1 MFLHSGASLHG
12 HEYSNKPSANGPQL
26 ARRRSLLRSSLG
38 ASPLPRASFSANDT
52 ESATHT
58 INRRLSF
65 QGPSPSPR
73 PSVRWNRPVSDLLPR
88 KDLVVRFEEEPTVV
102 VEESHGLDGVSED
115 EGSLVSEVSDTS
127 TVIRSK
133 RTRRAARQCTN
144 YLLAY
149 PPPKLRTKQRR
160 FVQIR
165 PRLLLQLQ
173 QLSSDKRPM
182 PAIDVLPSSMIAG
195 TVILPRLARRF
206 PKMFRVK
213 GQLGMNGLILAKSE
227 DYDTPADDSDGDD
240 KDLDK
245 RDLVAVISPVAR
257 REGERRDSSDQTEI
271 VLADGSVWTATQTIN
286 GSYDFVHVDD
296 AGQATTA
303 RWVRRNARPLSTST
317 CTAVSTPAPASEYK
331 FTFSILDPELR
342 RHPVMATLTPTN
354 LEILDNYTTV
364 SQSSGRYPPTRPLST
379 DQKSGGNEPSPPP
392 SPALATTKRETHPV
406 DETTRILIAVTS
418 VWVSLRHGQGWASTP
433 SPPASAS
440 SRPVHS
446 RTVSGHSLC
455 QTRASTFPVTSTEMS
470 QITSPP
476 LAPPQ
481 QQQQQVMAQPTP
493 VMPKR
498 TYSSGAAFMHRRQ
511 TKLDGEAVTTDHA
524 ACADDMGRLEKV
536 FEPVPIKRTLS
547 RRIRDWGHRLASRK
561 TAAA

>member
-12 HEYSNKPSANGPQL
+12 HEYSNKPANNGPQP

-38 ASPLPRASFSANDT
+38 ASPLPRTSFSGDDAET
-52 ESATHT
+52 TT
-58 INRRLSF
+58 QRINRRLSY
-65 QGPSPSPR
+65 QGPTPPPR
-73 PSVRWNRPVSDLLPR
+73 PGMRRKRPVSDLSPR

-102 VEESHGLDGVSED
+102 REETHALDGVSED
-115 EGSLVSEVSDTS
+115 ECSLVSGLSDTS

-133 RTRRAARQCTN
+133 RSRRAARQTTN

-173 QLSSDKRPM
+173 QLSNDKRPM

-195 TVILPRLARRF
+195 TVILPRLARQF
-206 PKMFRVK
+206 PKMFGVK

-227 DYDTPADDSDGDD
+227 DYDTPADVSDSDE

-271 VLADGSVWTATQTIN
+271 VLADGSVWTATQTSN
-286 GSYDFVHVDD
+286 GSYDFVHVDE
-296 AGQATTA
+296 AGQTTTA
-303 RWVRRNARPLSTST
+303 RWVRRNARPLSTAT
-317 CTAVSTPAPASEYK
+317 CTSVPAPAPASEYK

-342 RHPVMATLTPTN
+342 RHPVMATLTPAN

-364 SQSSGRYPPTRPLST
+364 SQSSARYPPTRPLST
-379 DQKSGGNEPSPPP
+379 DLCGENEPWTPP
-392 SPALATTKRETHPV
+392 SPALSSTKRESHPV
-406 DETTRILIAVTS
+406 DEATRILITVSS

-433 SPPASAS
+433 SPAASANL
-440 SRPVHS
+440 RPVHS
-446 RTVSGHSLC
+446 RTASSNSLC
-455 QTRASTFPVTSTEMS
+455 QTRASTFPVTSTEMGH
-470 QITSPP
+470 ITSSP
-476 LAPPQ
+476 LA
-481 QQQQQVMAQPTP
+481 QQQVMAQLAP

-498 TYSSGAAFMHRRQ
+498 TFSSGAAFMQRRQ
-511 TKLDGEAVTTDHA
+511 SKLGAEAVTADQATET
-524 ACADDMGRLEKV
+524 DDMGGLEKV
-536 FEPVPIKRTLS
+536 MEPVPIKRSLT
-547 RRIRDWGHRLASRK
+547 RRIRDWGHRLALRK
-561 TAAA
+561 TTTA

>member
-12 HEYSNKPSANGPQL
+12 HEYSNKSANNGPQP
-26 ARRRSLLRSSLG
+26 ARRRILLRSSLG
-38 ASPLPRASFSANDT
+38 ASPLPRTSFSADDAET
-52 ESATHT
+52 TTQHL
-58 INRRLSF
+58 NRRLSY
-65 QGPSPSPR
+65 QGPAPPPR
-73 PSVRWNRPVSDLLPR
+73 PSVRRNRPVSDLSPR

-102 VEESHGLDGVSED
+102 REEPHALDGVSED

-133 RTRRAARQCTN
+133 RSRRAARQSTN

-173 QLSSDKRPM
+173 QLSNDKRPM

-227 DYDTPADDSDGDD
+227 DYDTPADDSDSDE

-257 REGERRDSSDQTEI
+257 REGERRDSSDETEI
-271 VLADGSVWTATQTIN
+271 VLADGSVWTVTQTN
-286 GSYDFVHVDD
+286 SGSYDFVHVDE
-296 AGQATTA
+296 AGRTTTA
-303 RWVRRNARPLSTST
+303 RWVRRNARPLSTAT
-317 CTAVSTPAPASEYK
+317 CTAVSTPTPPSEYK

-342 RHPVMATLTPTN
+342 RHPVMATLTPAS

-364 SQSSGRYPPTRPLST
+364 SQSSGRYPPTRPFST
-379 DQKSGGNEPSPPP
+379 DLSGDNEPSTPP
-392 SPALATTKRETHPV
+392 SPALSTTKRETHPV
-406 DETTRILIAVTS
+406 DEATRILITVSS
-418 VWVSLRHGQGWASTP
+418 VWVSLRHGQGWASSP
-433 SPPASAS
+433 SAPASTS
-440 SRPVHS
+440 PRPMHS
-446 RTVSGHSLC
+446 RTVSSNSLC
-455 QTRASTFPVTSTEMS
+455 QTRASTFPVTSTEMRH
-470 QITSPP
+470 ITSPP
-476 LAPPQ
+476 PA
-481 QQQQQVMAQPTP
+481 QQQVMAQLAP
-493 VMPKR
+493 VVPKR
-498 TYSSGAAFMHRRQ
+498 TFSSGAAFMQRRQ
-511 TKLDGEAVTTDHA
+511 SKLGGESVTTDQA
-524 ACADDMGRLEKV
+524 TETDDMAGLEKV
-536 FEPVPIKRTLS
+536 LEPMPIKRSLT
-547 RRIRDWGHRLASRK
+547 RRIRDWGHRLTARK
-561 TAAA
+561 TATA

>member
-12 HEYSNKPSANGPQL
+12 HEYSNKPTNNGPHP

-38 ASPLPRASFSANDT
+38 ASPLPRTSFSADDAQT
-52 ESATHT
+52 TTQRAS
-58 INRRLSF
+58 RRLSY
-65 QGPSPSPR
+65 QGPAPAPR
-73 PSVRWNRPVSDLLPR
+73 PSVRRNRPVSDLSPR

-102 VEESHGLDGVSED
+102 RQETHVLDGVSED

-127 TVIRSK
+127 TAVGSK
-133 RTRRAARQCTN
+133 RARRAARQSTN

-173 QLSSDKRPM
+173 QLSNDKRPM

-227 DYDTPADDSDGDD
+227 DYDTPADDSDCDE

-257 REGERRDSSDQTEI
+257 REGERRDSSDRTEI
-271 VLADGSVWTATQTIN
+271 VLADGSVWTASQTGN
-286 GSYDFVHVDD
+286 GSYDFVHVEE
-296 AGQATTA
+296 AGRTTTA
-303 RWVRRNARPLSTST
+303 RWVRRIARPLSTATCAAAST
-317 CTAVSTPAPASEYK
+317 TPAPTSEYK

-342 RHPVMATLTPTN
+342 RHPVMATLTPAN
-354 LEILDNYTTV
+354 LEILDSYTTV
-364 SQSSGRYPPTRPLST
+364 SQSSGRYPPTRPFST
-379 DQKSGGNEPSPPP
+379 DLCGDNEPSSPP
-392 SPALATTKRETHPV
+392 SPALSTTKRETHPV
-406 DETTRILIAVTS
+406 DEATRILITVTS
-418 VWVSLRHGQGWASTP
+418 VWVSLCHGQGWASTASP
-433 SPPASAS
+433 SASAGP
-440 SRPVHS
+440 RPMHM
-446 RTVSGHSLC
+446 RTVSSNSLC
-455 QTRASTFPVTSTEMS
+455 QTRASTFPVTSAEMGR
-470 QITSPP
+470 ITSPP
-476 LAPPQ
+476 LA
-481 QQQQQVMAQPTP
+481 QQQVMAQLAP
-493 VMPKR
+493 VMPRR
-498 TYSSGAAFMHRRQ
+498 TFSSGAAFMQRRQ
-511 TKLDGEAVTTDHA
+511 SKLGGESVTTDQA
-524 ACADDMGRLEKV
+524 TAETDDMGGLEKV
-536 FEPVPIKRTLS
+536 IEPVPVKRSLT
-547 RRIRDWGHRLASRK
+547 RRIRDWGHRLTARK

>member
-12 HEYSNKPSANGPQL
+12 HEYSNKPSANGPQP
-26 ARRRSLLRSSLG
+26 ARRRILLRSSLG
-38 ASPLPRASFSANDT
+38 ASPLPRASFSADDT
-52 ESATHT
+52 ESATQI
-58 INRRLSF
+58 INRRLSL

-73 PSVRWNRPVSDLLPR
+73 PSVRRNRPVSDLLPR

-102 VEESHGLDGVSED
+102 VEDSHGLDGVSED

-133 RTRRAARQCTN
+133 RSRRAARQCTN

-182 PAIDVLPSSMIAG
+182 PAIDVLPSSIIAG

-227 DYDTPADDSDGDD
+227 DYDTPADDSDGDE

-271 VLADGSVWTATQTIN
+271 VLADGSVWTATQTSN

-296 AGQATTA
+296 VGQATTA
-303 RWVRRNARPLSTST
+303 RWVRRNARPLSTAT

-364 SQSSGRYPPTRPLST
+364 SQSSGRYPPTRPFST
-379 DQKSGGNEPSPPP
+379 DHSGSHEPSSPP

-446 RTVSGHSLC
+446 RTVSGNSLC

-476 LAPPQ
+476 LA
-481 QQQQQVMAQPTP
+481 QQQQVMAQLAP
-493 VMPKR
+493 VIPKR
-498 TYSSGAAFMHRRQ
+498 TFSSGAAFMHRRQ
-511 TKLDGEAVTTDHA
+511 TKLEGEAVTTDHA
-524 ACADDMGRLEKV
+524 AYSDDMGRLEKV
-536 FEPVPIKRTLS
+536 LEPVPIKRTLS
-547 RRIRDWGHRLASRK
+547 RRIRDWGHRLTSRK

>member
-1 MFLHSGASLHG
+1 MA
-12 HEYSNKPSANGPQL
+12 PACAQT
-26 ARRRSLLRSSLG
+26 
-38 ASPLPRASFSANDT
+38 D
-52 ESATHT
+52 
-58 INRRLSF
+58 
-65 QGPSPSPR
+65 PSPFLIR
-73 PSVRWNRPVSDLLPR
+73 NRPVSDLLPR

-102 VEESHGLDGVSED
+102 VEDSHGLDGVSED

-133 RTRRAARQCTN
+133 RSRRAARQCTN

-206 PKMFRVK
+206 PKMFR
-213 GQLGMNGLILAKSE
+213 LGMNGLILAKSE
-227 DYDTPADDSDGDD
+227 DYDTPADDSDGDE

-271 VLADGSVWTATQTIN
+271 VLADGSVWTATQTSN

-303 RWVRRNARPLSTST
+303 RWVRRNARPLSTAT

-364 SQSSGRYPPTRPLST
+364 SQSSGRYPPTRPFST
-379 DQKSGGNEPSPPP
+379 DHSGSHEPSSPP

-446 RTVSGHSLC
+446 RT
-455 QTRASTFPVTSTEMS
+455 TRASTFPVTSTEMS

-476 LAPPQ
+476 LA
-481 QQQQQVMAQPTP
+481 QQQQVMAQLAP
-493 VMPKR
+493 VIPKR
-498 TYSSGAAFMHRRQ
+498 TFSSGAAFMHRRQ
-511 TKLDGEAVTTDHA
+511 TKLEGEAVTTDHA
-524 ACADDMGRLEKV
+524 AYSDDMGRLEKV
-536 FEPVPIKRTLS
+536 LEPVPIKRTLS
-547 RRIRDWGHRLASRK
+547 RRIRDWGHRLTSRK